1 VAAKRGDG
9 EGTLQLGMK
18 WGEHSPG
25 RVTAG
30 RLTISSLPAWEWKRG
45 KLGVYRVSSQF
56 PPSDHFDELL
66 TAAVADADAEDEDAC
81 SLPPSHPPY
90 TAADTSEAGS
100 SAQPGVSPPICVA
113 AAPRARESR

>member
-1 VAAKRGDG
+1 MGRTFPGKSDG
-9 EGTLQLGMK
+9 READY
-18 WGEHSPG
+18 P
-25 RVTAG
+25 
-30 RLTISSLPAWEWKRG
+30 SLPAWEWKRG

-66 TAAVADADAEDEDAC
+66 TAAVADAEDEDVC
-81 SLPPSHPPY
+81 SLPSSHPPY